1 MIDMAHEAALLATMK
16 KLTPILGRYGWDP
29 PLSKLTEGQ
38 LHDLIETAVC
48 HYELARW
55 GRTNMVPF

>member
-1 MIDMAHEAALLATMK
+1 MTDMAHEAAVMATMK
-16 KLTPILGRYGWDP
+16 ELAPILTRYGWQTRLCD
-29 PLSKLTEGQ
+29 LTEGQ
-38 LHDLIETAVC
+38 VHDLIETAVC

>member
-1 MIDMAHEAALLATMK
+1 MTDTAHEAALLATMK
-16 KLTPILGRYGWDP
+16 ELAPVLMRYGWDT
-29 PLSKLTEGQ
+29 PLGKLTEGQ
-38 LHDLIETAVC
+38 LHDLIEMAVC